1 MDSHCGLREP
11 SSNGLRSCPPRW
23 AGQGPQQACEPCASL
38 TAGAP
43 ADGLGGRAPHL
54 LAKGT
59 PWRGGRPL
67 SLAGDVVPARGRC
80 PQPSLSFA
88 PPRSSCSSQL
98 HGRAV
103 QATRSLPPLNW
114 SPAVG
119 GARPPSGM
127 AAPSGEAVGVGAGG
141 RSLLPRLRLTGL
153 PPTLRGRSG
162 GGLLGA
168 PKGPSLGLKTC
179 GTPGYPPSK
188 QVPTDAPTCSWA
200 PASLQAPPGSSSGLH
215 WLKLDP
221 LPPASSPWVGRLS
234 KKYSVFCK

>member
-1 MDSHCGLREP
+1 MDSHCGLREL

-88 PPRSSCSSQL
+88 PPLQQLQLSAPWTRCPGDQEPPSPELVTSS
-98 HGRAV
+98 G
-103 QATRSLPPLNW
+103 W
-114 SPAVG
+114 GSPAFGDGCSQRG
-119 GARPPSGM
+119 GCGRGGGRPVSAAQAPAHRAPSHSQGKVWWGPARGPEGTVSGTQDLRHPRVSTFQTSAHRRPHMQLGPGLPSG
-127 AAPSGEAVGVGAGG
+127 APWVLLRTSLAKI
-141 RSLLPRLRLTGL
+141 RS
-153 PPTLRGRSG
+153 PT
-162 GGLLGA
+162 
-168 PKGPSLGLKTC
+168 PSLVS
-179 GTPGYPPSK
+179 PGWE
-188 QVPTDAPTCSWA
+188 A
-200 PASLQAPPGSSSGLH
+200 
-215 WLKLDP
+215 
-221 LPPASSPWVGRLS
+221 
-234 KKYSVFCK
+234 F